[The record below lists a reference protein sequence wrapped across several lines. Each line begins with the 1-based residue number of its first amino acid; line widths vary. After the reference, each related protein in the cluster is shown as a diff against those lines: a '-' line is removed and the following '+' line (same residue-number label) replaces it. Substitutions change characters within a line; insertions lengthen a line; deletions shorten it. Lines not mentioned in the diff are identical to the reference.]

1 MVILLKIKRRDFFF
15 NETAFLFWCQAL
27 WKLLSSNC
35 WNETHYGTG
44 NLYKDLLFV
53 YLHPSVNKNLQNL
66 AILTLQFDDVITSVT
81 FRVKNVVSFC
91 VKKLLHFA
99 LKSCHILRQKLL
111 HFGLMLHFASKV
123 VLFRVNVTFSVNCYI
138 LRRNRDVKNHLSLRK
153 GSIYFLWL
161 WTTTNTDQIKNN
173 GTVVYVG
180 SSLQMQNPLFLVG
193 KLWRNK

>member
-1 MVILLKIKRRDFFF
+1 MKWLYWWKSRGETFF

-123 VLFRVNVTFSVNCYI
+123 VLFRVNVTFFC
-138 LRRNRDVKNHLSLRK
+138 
-153 GSIYFLWL
+153 
-161 WTTTNTDQIKNN
+161 
-173 GTVVYVG
+173 
-180 SSLQMQNPLFLVG
+180 
-193 KLWRNK
+193 

>member
-138 LRRNRDVKNHLSLRK
+138 LRRNRKPSITEERVDLFPVVMNDNKHWSNKKKRYCSLCWK
-153 GSIYFLWL
+153 LPADAKSVVSCW
-161 WTTTNTDQIKNN
+161 QIV
-173 GTVVYVG
+173 TE
-180 SSLQMQNPLFLVG
+180 
-193 KLWRNK
+193 

>member
-1 MVILLKIKRRDFFF
+1 MVILMKIKRRDFFQRDSIPILVSSTVKTPKF
-15 NETAFLFWCQAL
+15 KLLKWNTLRD
-27 WKLLSSNC
+27 WKLVQRF
-35 WNETHYGTG
+35 TV
-44 NLYKDLLFV
+44 LFV
-53 YLHPSVNKNLQNL
+53 YLHPGVNKNLQNL

-138 LRRNRDVKNHLSLRK
+138 LRRNRKP
-153 GSIYFLWL
+153 SITEKRVVCYGEERCV
-161 WTTTNTDQIKNN
+161 TTLKTA
-173 GTVVYVG
+173 V
-180 SSLQMQNPLFLVG
+180 
-193 KLWRNK
+193 